1 MFAQDGKLGPSII
14 YNDLTMDDLFDKSS
28 YANTLI
34 GEHSVYS
41 DKTLFSKLT
50 VRNSN
55 SVKMINKRNN
65 IDNQI
70 NENES
75 VQQLY
80 PKAKNSDY
88 VSLNIK

>member
-1 MFAQDGKLGPSII
+1 MYSQDGKLGPSII

-41 DKTLFSKLT
+41 NKTLFSKLT
-50 VRNSN
+50 VRNSTN
-55 SVKMINKRNN
+55 LKINNKRNN
-65 IDNQI
+65 TDNLI

-88 VSLNIK
+88 VALNVK